1 MADTDEL
8 EEEVEIPPR
17 LSMEAQNQTEPEE
30 ESLPRYYPIHNFYRV
45 LFNIWYSKW
54 LSNTTLIFVLF
65 KVIQKIFTPIIHCHE

>member
-30 ESLPRYYPIHNFYRV
+30 ESLPRYYPNSDLKF
-45 LFNIWYSKW
+45 LQGAF
-54 LSNTTLIFVLF
+54 
-65 KVIQKIFTPIIHCHE
+65 